1 MLIPIC
7 VSDGNEIR
15 RGIEANWHQYL
26 AKYGN
31 LFSAKEIQGSSPP
44 SVFVGT
50 YGYPKVGV
58 GPMLPPI
65 HGETSV
71 LDTPE
76 KWIGK
81 SLEEIVNF
89 RLNLIRG
96 IKNIP
101 VTQTEGRLIQDLQDM
116 TMSSSPTDTE
126 IQFVKTTSP
135 ITSLDDQTAPFGPI
149 GEIKN
154 AKFSS
159 TKATTS
165 IEKVYYD
172 HDLKAENAIMKL
184 YNTGIDITKIQKCL
198 SIGMLGQNRK
208 LVPTKWSITATD
220 DVISKSL
227 MRQVLDFDIIDS
239 CYVFSYE
246 HLGNLFSIILFPH
259 RWIFEMQE
267 AWHDGQSIGFG
278 SDYEDAKGIS
288 HPPLIAGAFFAA
300 KLAVAEYLIK
310 KEQQAGILVLREI
323 QPEYAVPVGVW
334 QVREGIRQAMKQV
347 PQITESIDQSIE
359 LATKRMSVSKN
370 EWLREGKIL
379 KLIHQKEI
387 TEFI

>member
-1 MLIPIC
+1 MLIIFIM
-7 VSDGNEIR
+7 STGNEIR

-26 AKYGN
+26 SKYGN
-31 LFSAKEIQGSSPP
+31 LFSSKEIQGSSPP
-44 SVFVGT
+44 SIFVGT

-58 GPMLPPI
+58 GPMVPPI
-65 HGETSV
+65 HGETSI
-71 LDTPE
+71 LDMPE

-96 IKNIP
+96 IKNIS
-101 VTQTEGRLIQDLQDM
+101 VTQTEGRLIENLQDM
-116 TMSSSPTDTE
+116 TMSSNPADTE

-135 ITSLDDQTAPFGPI
+135 ITSLDDQTPPFGPI

-159 TKATTS
+159 TNAITS
-165 IEKVYYD
+165 IEKVFYD

-184 YNTGIDITKIQKCL
+184 YNSGIDITKIQKCL
-198 SIGMLGQNRK
+198 SIGMMGKNRK

-227 MRQVLDFDIIDS
+227 MSKILDFDIIDS
-239 CYVFSYE
+239 FYVFSYE

-259 RWIFEMQE
+259 RWLFEMQE
-267 AWHDGQSIGFG
+267 AWHDGKSIGFG

-300 KLAVAEYLIK
+300 KLAVSEYLIK
-310 KEQQAGILVLREI
+310 KQKQAGILVLREI

-334 QVREGIRQAMKQV
+334 QVREGVRQAMRRT
-347 PQITESIDQSIE
+347 PQIVENIEQSIE
-359 LATKRMSVSKN
+359 LATKKMSVSKN
-370 EWLREGKIL
+370 EWLREGKML
-379 KLIHQKEI
+379 KLIQQKVI
-387 TEFI
+387 TDFF

>member
-1 MLIPIC
+1 MLIIFIM
-7 VSDGNEIR
+7 STGNEIR

-26 AKYGN
+26 SKYGN
-31 LFSAKEIQGSSPP
+31 LISSKEIQGSSPP
-44 SVFVGT
+44 SIFVGT

-58 GPMLPPI
+58 GPMVPPI
-65 HGETSV
+65 HGETSI
-71 LDTPE
+71 LDMPE

-96 IKNIP
+96 IKNIS
-101 VTQTEGRLIQDLQDM
+101 VTQTEGRLIENLQDM
-116 TMSSSPTDTE
+116 TMSSSPADTE

-135 ITSLDDQTAPFGPI
+135 ITSLDDQTPPFGPI

-159 TKATTS
+159 TKAITS
-165 IEKVYYD
+165 IEKVFYD

-184 YNTGIDITKIQKCL
+184 YNSGIDITKIQKCL
-198 SIGMLGQNRK
+198 SIGMMGKNRK

-227 MRQVLDFDIIDS
+227 MSKILDFDIIDS
-239 CYVFSYE
+239 FYVFSYE

-259 RWIFEMQE
+259 RWLFEMQE
-267 AWHDGQSIGFG
+267 AWHDGKSIGFG

-300 KLAVAEYLIK
+300 KLAVSEYLIK
-310 KEQQAGILVLREI
+310 KQKQAGILVLREI

-334 QVREGIRQAMKQV
+334 QVREGVRQAMRRT
-347 PQITESIDQSIE
+347 PQIVENIEQSIE
-359 LATKRMSVSKN
+359 LATKKMSVSKN
-370 EWLREGKIL
+370 EWLREGKML
-379 KLIHQKEI
+379 KLIQQKVI
-387 TEFI
+387 TDFF

>member
-116 TMSSSPTDTE
+116 TMSSSPTATE

-246 HLGNLFSIILFPH
+246 HLGNLFSIILYPH

-370 EWLREGKIL
+370 EWLREGKML
-379 KLIHQKEI
+379 KLIQQKVI
-387 TEFI
+387 TDFF

>member
-81 SLEEIVNF
+81 SLEEIVNL

-246 HLGNLFSIILFPH
+246 HLGNLFSIISFPH

-370 EWLREGKIL
+370 EWLREGKML
-379 KLIHQKEI
+379 KLIQQKVI
-387 TEFI
+387 TDFF

>member
-1 MLIPIC
+1 M
-7 VSDGNEIR
+7 STGNEIR

-26 AKYGN
+26 SKYEN
-31 LFSAKEIQGSSPP
+31 LFSSKEIQGSSPP
-44 SVFVGT
+44 SIFVGT

-58 GPMLPPI
+58 GPMVPPI
-65 HGETSV
+65 HGETSI
-71 LDTPE
+71 LDMPE

-96 IKNIP
+96 IKNIS
-101 VTQTEGRLIQDLQDM
+101 VTQTEGRLIENLQDM

-135 ITSLDDQTAPFGPI
+135 ITSLDDQTPPFGPI

-159 TKATTS
+159 TKAITS
-165 IEKVYYD
+165 IEKVFYD

-184 YNTGIDITKIQKCL
+184 YNSGIDITKIQKCL
-198 SIGMLGQNRK
+198 SIGMMGKNRK

-227 MRQVLDFDIIDS
+227 MSKILDFDIIDS
-239 CYVFSYE
+239 FYVFSYE

-259 RWIFEMQE
+259 RWLFEMQE
-267 AWHDGQSIGFG
+267 AWYDGKSIGFG

-300 KLAVAEYLIK
+300 KLAVSEYLIK
-310 KEQQAGILVLREI
+310 KQKQAGILVLREI

-334 QVREGIRQAMKQV
+334 QVREGVRQAMRRT
-347 PQITESIDQSIE
+347 PQIVENIEQSIE
-359 LATKRMSVSKN
+359 LATKKMSVSKN
-370 EWLREGKIL
+370 EWLREGKML
-379 KLIHQKEI
+379 KLIQQKVI
-387 TEFI
+387 TDFF

>member
-58 GPMLPPI
+58 GPMLQPI
-65 HGETSV
+65 HVETSV

-370 EWLREGKIL
+370 EWLREGKML
-379 KLIHQKEI
+379 KLIQQKVI
-387 TEFI
+387 TDFF

>member
-1 MLIPIC
+1 M
-7 VSDGNEIR
+7 STGNEIR

-26 AKYGN
+26 SKYGN
-31 LFSAKEIQGSSPP
+31 LYSSKEIQGSSQP
-44 SVFVGT
+44 SIFVGT

-58 GPMLPPI
+58 GPMVPPI
-65 HGETSV
+65 HGETSI
-71 LDTPE
+71 LDMPE

-96 IKNIP
+96 IKNIS
-101 VTQTEGRLIQDLQDM
+101 VTQTEGRLIENLQDM
-116 TMSSSPTDTE
+116 TMSSSPADTE

-135 ITSLDDQTAPFGPI
+135 ITSLDDQTPPFGPI

-159 TKATTS
+159 TKAITS
-165 IEKVYYD
+165 IEKVFYD

-184 YNTGIDITKIQKCL
+184 YNSGIDITKIQKCL
-198 SIGMLGQNRK
+198 SIGMMGKNRK

-227 MRQVLDFDIIDS
+227 MSKILDFDIIDS
-239 CYVFSYE
+239 FYVFSYE

-259 RWIFEMQE
+259 RWLFEMQE
-267 AWHDGQSIGFG
+267 AWHDGKSIGFG

-300 KLAVAEYLIK
+300 KLAVSEYLIK
-310 KEQQAGILVLREI
+310 KQKQAGILVLREI

-334 QVREGIRQAMKQV
+334 QVREGVRQAMRRT
-347 PQITESIDQSIE
+347 PQIVENIEQSIE
-359 LATKRMSVSKN
+359 LATKKMSVSKN
-370 EWLREGKIL
+370 EWLREGKML
-379 KLIHQKEI
+379 KLIQQKVI
-387 TEFI
+387 TDFF

>member
-15 RGIEANWHQYL
+15 RGIETNWHQYL

-31 LFSAKEIQGSSPP
+31 LFSAREIQGSNTP

-198 SIGMLGQNRK
+198 SIGMLGQNS
-208 LVPTKWSITATD
+208 T
-220 DVISKSL
+220 
-227 MRQVLDFDIIDS
+227 
-239 CYVFSYE
+239 
-246 HLGNLFSIILFPH
+246 N
-259 RWIFEMQE
+259 
-267 AWHDGQSIGFG
+267 DGYS
-278 SDYEDAKGIS
+278 S
-288 HPPLIAGAFFAA
+288 
-300 KLAVAEYLIK
+300 
-310 KEQQAGILVLREI
+310 
-323 QPEYAVPVGVW
+323 PV
-334 QVREGIRQAMKQV
+334 Q
-347 PQITESIDQSIE
+347 
-359 LATKRMSVSKN
+359 
-370 EWLREGKIL
+370 
-379 KLIHQKEI
+379 
-387 TEFI
+387 

>member
-259 RWIFEMQE
+259 RWIFEMKE
-267 AWHDGQSIGFG
+267 AGHDGQSIGFG

-370 EWLREGKIL
+370 EWLREGKML
-379 KLIHQKEI
+379 KLIQQKVI
-387 TEFI
+387 TDFF